1 MLVMNGSIV
10 VIDKDQWLVMNT
22 VVIHSDQLLV
32 INGVIMVIR
41 RPRPQPRQG
50 RRLGPPEVWNHSRPT
65 PPKLTMWCL
74 LAGEGQ

>member
-32 INGVIMVIR
+32 INGVIMVI
-41 RPRPQPRQG
+41 
-50 RRLGPPEVWNHSRPT
+50 ND
-65 PPKLTMWCL
+65 
-74 LAGEGQ
+74 